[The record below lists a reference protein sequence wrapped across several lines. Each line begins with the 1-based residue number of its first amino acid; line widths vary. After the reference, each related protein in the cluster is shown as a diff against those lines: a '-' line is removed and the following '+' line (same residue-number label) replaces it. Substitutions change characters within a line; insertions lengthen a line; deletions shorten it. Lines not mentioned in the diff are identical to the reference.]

1 MFYRALKMFK
11 TVKAKILLG
20 ILLPIIVLS
29 IVFSTILFLVSSHLI
44 DSKIIPQY
52 NQNLELSMEKF
63 SALYD
68 ADLVNDAK
76 NNEAAYKEL
85 ETITT
90 NFQKEFDM
98 ENAYIMSKVDNKEVI
113 LVLGNADD
121 YLTPLDFTAD
131 QAAAL
136 NTTNM
141 VVSEIYEDD
150 YGKHKSTFLQ
160 IPGTD
165 SVLGLDADADFIDE
179 LNNLLIK
186 IILALVIVATITGA
200 IIAYVVS
207 KRIVNPLTKLV
218 DHTEIVAQ
226 GDLSK
231 QLDVHG
237 NDEIGRLANGFSN
250 MQVQLRD
257 TIQHVTE
264 TSDHVEEGSST
275 LKQSVEQLTTASNQV
290 SSAIQEIASNTALI
304 TAGATPNRVAVEHIT
319 AQIADISNV
328 TKLVSEEAVNAT
340 TVAVQGNKVIQ
351 KSVAGIELINETAKM
366 SLAKTEQMNSRS
378 TEVSQI
384 TKIIS
389 NISDQINLLAL
400 NAAIEAARA
409 GEYGKGFAVVADEIR
424 KLAEQSANSASNIT
438 TLINE
443 MQKDSNESVLAI
455 NNVVT
460 KIEQES
466 VTIYSAGETFSTISN
481 LVDDMKNE
489 IQSVTFT
496 LQEIAA
502 GSHQML
508 ETTNSTVQ
516 SLEESN
522 EHSQSIAASME
533 EQTAS
538 SEEMLS
544 IATELNQMIVKL
556 KGQINH
562 FKI

>member
-1 MFYRALKMFK
+1 MFK

-44 DSKIIPQY
+44 ESKIIPQY

-68 ADLVNDAK
+68 TDLVNDAK
-76 NNEAAYKEL
+76 NNADAYKEL

-90 NFQKEFDM
+90 DFQNEFDM

-113 LVLGNADD
+113 LVLGNADE
-121 YLTPLDFTAD
+121 YLSPLDFTAD
-131 QAAAL
+131 QTAAL

-165 SVLGLDADADFIDE
+165 SVLGLDADADFIDD

-186 IILALVIVATITGA
+186 IILTLVIVATITGA
-200 IIAYVVS
+200 IIAYIVS

-250 MQVQLRD
+250 MQIQLRD

-275 LKQSVEQLTTASNQV
+275 LKQSVEQLTIASNQV
-290 SSAIQEIASNTALI
+290 SSAIQEIASNTELI
-304 TAGATPNRVAVEHIT
+304 TAGATQNRVAVEHIT

-328 TKLVSEEAVNAT
+328 TKLVSDEAVNAT
-340 TVAVQGNKVIQ
+340 TVAMQGNKVIQ
-351 KSVAGIELINETAKM
+351 KSVAGIEIINETAKM

-378 TEVSQI
+378 SEVSQI

-409 GEYGKGFAVVADEIR
+409 GEYGKGFAVVAAEIR
-424 KLAEQSANSASNIT
+424 SLAEQSANSASNIT
-438 TLINE
+438 ILINE

-489 IQSVTFT
+489 IQNVTFT

-508 ETTNSTVQ
+508 ETTNATVQ

-544 IATELNQMIVKL
+544 ISTELNQMIVKL

>member
-1 MFYRALKMFK
+1 MFK

-290 SSAIQEIASNTALI
+290 SSAIQEIASNTELI
-304 TAGATPNRVAVEHIT
+304 TAGATQNRVAVEHIT